1 MDRII
6 KKNNFLISLFII
18 IIFLMILILL
28 FALLPSRISSSNF
41 KINNIP
47 AFFNSDK
54 VLILAPHPDDEAIAT
69 AGVIQ
74 KALKAG
80 SDIKVVFF
88 TNGDFNSTSFPFI
101 KYKTKTVTREQ
112 KFLMLGKI

>member
-1 MDRII
+1 
-6 KKNNFLISLFII
+6 
-18 IIFLMILILL
+18 MILILL
-28 FALLPSRISSSNF
+28 FAFLPSRISSSNF